1 MQHAMHHAM
10 HHTLRRRW
18 LWITVTILVLTL
30 AGGGMVL
37 AQSGAN
43 INLEHNTATSA
54 NAGGSVMN
62 STSFQLV
69 MSVGGGAMETSSS
82 ASYQVCT
89 GFICGVPTVFRLQ
102 LPTLRRD

>member
-1 MQHAMHHAM
+1 MRHAMQHTM
-10 HHTLRRRW
+10 RQRW
-18 LWITVTILVLTL
+18 LWIAVTILVLTL

-54 NAGGSVMN
+54 NAGGRVLS
-62 STSFQLV
+62 SASFQLV
-69 MSVGGGAMETSSS
+69 MSVGGGAMDTSLSS

-89 GFICGVPTVFRLQ
+89 GYICGVPDTIFRLQ
-102 LPTLRRD
+102 LPSLRKD